1 MSVATKRGDQGQTD
15 LYLGRRVPK
24 DHPRVEVF
32 GSLDELC
39 AFLGFARSLLKDKEV
54 SRLIEVIQRDLFIV
68 GAEVGVTPR
77 NVRKLERRIDK
88 SHVERLDKALARF
101 EKDANFEACCFYL
114 PGGNTLACSFDI
126 ARTVARRTERR
137 MVTLKNK
144 GMIQNPHILAYLNRL
159 SDLLFVLSRYYE
171 PVSRK
176 LAYEQGP
183 SRR

>member
-15 LYLGRRVPK
+15 LYLGRRVSK

-39 AFLGFARSLLKDKEV
+39 AFLGFTRSLLRDEETGE
-54 SRLIEVIQRDLFIV
+54 LIAGIQRERFII

-77 NVRKLERRIDK
+77 NI
-88 SHVERLDKALARF
+88 
-101 EKDANFEACCFYL
+101 
-114 PGGNTLACSFDI
+114 
-126 ARTVARRTERR
+126 
-137 MVTLKNK
+137 
-144 GMIQNPHILAYLNRL
+144 
-159 SDLLFVLSRYYE
+159 
-171 PVSRK
+171 RK